1 MQPLKRT
8 SLVDLAED
16 ALVSAIRRGQLAERL
31 PGIRPLSK
39 AMNVNHLTLAAA
51 IKRLAGSGWL
61 VSEGPKRRYRI
72 VSKDRVP
79 ASSPSRKPVLFL
91 SPKPLSLMPEA
102 MELIAEF
109 MLKNPDLEVRD
120 GVWGEPGGRP
130 ETRRWDGLVETTGA
144 GHLVVFS
151 GTPEIASWATARR
164 LPTIFVGGYCRDI
177 GLPSIGINLQGLV
190 SIAIKRLASLGHSDI
205 ILLTAGQHPAAS
217 AILRDNMG
225 ADMAKLRLPFTPER
239 HFLSIQQ
246 HDPGMLED
254 GLRRV
259 FKQRVPTAILLT
271 ARQQFATI
279 SGLLAD
285 YRMTVPRDVSIV
297 LLLPDGLE
305 DWNVPR
311 LAHFPYPVVA
321 EIAKALRNWI
331 NHPPANPAERIRLTS
346 DLVEAGS
353 IAAARRGR

>member
-1 MQPLKRT
+1 MDQ
-8 SLVDLAED
+8 AED
-16 ALVSAIRRGQLAERL
+16 ALVTAIRRGQLSERL

-72 VSKDRVP
+72 VAKDRVP
-79 ASSPSRKPVLFL
+79 LARPARKPVLFL
-91 SPKPLSLMPEA
+91 RPKPLSAMPEA
-102 MELIAEF
+102 MELISEF

-130 ETRRWDGLVETTGA
+130 ETRRWDGLVEATGA
-144 GHLVVFS
+144 GHLVVLS
-151 GTPEIASWATARR
+151 GTPEIASWATARG
-164 LPTIFVGGYCRDI
+164 LPAIFVGGYCR
-177 GLPSIGINLQGLV
+177 GVSVPSIGINLPGLI
-190 SIAIKRLASLGHSDI
+190 SIAIKRLAYLGHSDI
-205 ILLTAGQHPAAS
+205 CLVTAGHHPAAS
-217 AILRDNMG
+217 AILRDKMG
-225 ADMAKLRLPFTPER
+225 ADMAEFGLPFIPDR

-279 SGLLAD
+279 SGLLAEC
-285 YRMTVPRDVSIV
+285 RMTVPRDVSVV

-311 LAHFPYPVVA
+311 LAHFSYPVVG

-331 NHPPANPAERIRLTS
+331 ERPPADPAERIRLTS
-346 DLVEAGS
+346 ELVETGS
-353 IAAARRGR
+353 MAPARRGR